1 MASVP
6 EPAVE
11 TQTPPDLA
19 ALLESVRLH
28 HPEDDLRTVERA
40 YQVAAQAHI
49 GQVRVSGDPYI
60 SHPVAV
66 AQIVADL
73 RMDIDS
79 VVASLLH
86 DVVEDTS
93 VSIESIALEFGA
105 EVAHLVEGVT
115 KLKMNNQ
122 AGESPSQRAAAE
134 TTRAAESLRKMLLA
148 MAQDIRVMVIKL
160 ADRLHNMRTVG
171 SLPPEKQT
179 RIANETLDIYAPLA
193 ARLGIWQVKWQLED
207 LAFKALHPKEFAE
220 ISELVAKSRTTRED
234 ELHRATEQLQEQL
247 VERGLGH
254 AVITSRPKHLFSI
267 FNKIVKQ
274 GFQFEEIYDLQA
286 MRVLVNEP
294 YECYL
299 VLGLVHDLWLPMPG
313 LFTDFIAMPKPNGYQ
328 SLHTKVIGPGG
339 EPLEIQIRTHEMHEI
354 AEFGVAAHWTYKE
367 GNTKDDVAAL
377 SDLRKQLFDWS
388 SDSRTSSD
396 FLRTVTTDL
405 FSEQVFV
412 FTPKGDVLD
421 LPRDS
426 TPVDFAFRVHSDIG
440 LRLVGAK
447 VNGTMVPLHHRLQ
460 NGDVVELIT
469 RSNAQPSLDWLEFI
483 KSQHTRSKLRA
494 YFRRRN
500 RSESVARGR
509 EAVDRG
515 LKAAGIDPRLWLG
528 DDRLND
534 LAKEFKDCE
543 KGEDVLARVGEGL
556 VSVQSFVEKVRK
568 VFKDQQPELGIKTRA
583 AAREATLIEGGID
596 NVMYRRAKCC
606 LPVPGEDVVGYVAR
620 ARGIVIHRRVC
631 PNAMRLMETEAE
643 RTIPLDWPEDG
654 AAHSVLLKIV
664 AVNRQGLLMDIS
676 TILGETKTNV
686 SGLEVRTLPNHTAE
700 MDLTIDVTDTT
711 HLQSVMNK
719 IGNFSDVISILRVFD
734 QKTPQKS

>member
-11 TQTPPDLA
+11 TQTPPELA
-19 ALLESVRLH
+19 ALLETVRRH
-28 HPEDDLRTVERA
+28 HPDLDLGAIERA
-40 YQVAAQAHI
+40 YRLAAKAHAGQA
-49 GQVRVSGDPYI
+49 RVSGEPYI
-60 SHPVAV
+60 HHPVAV
-66 AQIVADL
+66 AQIVAEL

-79 VVASLLH
+79 VVAALLH
-86 DVVEDTS
+86 DTVEDTALT
-93 VSIESIALEFGA
+93 IDAIAYEFGA
-105 EVAHLVEGVT
+105 GVAHLVEGVT
-115 KLKMNNQ
+115 KLRTTHQ
-122 AGESPSQRAAAE
+122 AGDSPKQQAAAE
-134 TTRAAESLRKMLLA
+134 TVRAAESLRKMLLA

-160 ADRLHNMRTVG
+160 ADRLHNMRTLA
-171 SLPPEKQT
+171 SLPPERQT

-207 LAFKALHPKEFAE
+207 LAFKVLHPREFEE
-220 ISELVAKSRTTRED
+220 ISELVAKSRATREE
-234 ELHRATEQLQEQL
+234 ELKRATDQLREQL

-267 FNKIVKQ
+267 FNKIVKH
-274 GFQFEEIYDLQA
+274 GFKFEEIYDLQA

-299 VLGLVHDLWLPMPG
+299 VLGVVHDLWLPMPG
-313 LFTDFIAMPKPNGYQ
+313 LFTDFIAMPKPNGYR

-339 EPLEIQIRTHEMHEI
+339 EPMEIQIRTHEMHEV

-367 GNTKDDVAAL
+367 GAAKNDLAGL
-377 SDLRKQLFDWS
+377 SDLRRQLFDWS

-426 TPVDFAFRVHSDIG
+426 TPVDFAFRIHSDIG

-447 VNGTMVPLHHRLQ
+447 VNGVMAPLNHRLQ
-460 NGDVVELIT
+460 NGDVVELVT

-494 YFRRRN
+494 YFRKRN
-500 RSESVARGR
+500 RAESTARGR
-509 EAVDRG
+509 EALDRA
-515 LKAAGIDPRLWLG
+515 LKAAGIDPRNWLG
-528 DDRLND
+528 DDRLD
-534 LAKEFKDCE
+534 ELAKEYKDCE

-556 VSVQSFVEKVRK
+556 ISVQGFVEKVRK
-568 VFKDQQPELGIKTRA
+568 ILKEQQPGPGFRPRA
-583 AAREATLIEGGID
+583 SSKEATVIEGGID
-596 NVMYRRAKCC
+596 NVVYRRAKCC

-620 ARGIVIHRRVC
+620 GRGIVIHRRVC
-631 PNAMRLMETEAE
+631 PNAMRLMETEPG
-643 RTIPLDWPEDG
+643 RTVPLDWPEDG
-654 AAHSVLLKIV
+654 EAHSVELKIV
-664 AVNRQGLLMDIS
+664 TVNRQGLLMDIS
-676 TILGETKTNV
+676 TVLGETKTNV

-700 MDLTIDVTDTT
+700 MDITIDVTGST
-711 HLQSVMNK
+711 HLQTVMNK

-734 QKTPQKS
+734 QKPPSKG

>member
-1 MASVP
+1 
-6 EPAVE
+6 
-11 TQTPPDLA
+11 
-19 ALLESVRLH
+19 
-28 HPEDDLRTVERA
+28 
-40 YQVAAQAHI
+40 
-49 GQVRVSGDPYI
+49 
-60 SHPVAV
+60 
-66 AQIVADL
+66 
-73 RMDIDS
+73 
-79 VVASLLH
+79 
-86 DVVEDTS
+86 
-93 VSIESIALEFGA
+93 
-105 EVAHLVEGVT
+105 
-115 KLKMNNQ
+115 
-122 AGESPSQRAAAE
+122 
-134 TTRAAESLRKMLLA
+134 
-148 MAQDIRVMVIKL
+148 
-160 ADRLHNMRTVG
+160 
-171 SLPPEKQT
+171 
-179 RIANETLDIYAPLA
+179 
-193 ARLGIWQVKWQLED
+193 
-207 LAFKALHPKEFAE
+207 
-220 ISELVAKSRTTRED
+220 
-234 ELHRATEQLQEQL
+234 
-247 VERGLGH
+247 
-254 AVITSRPKHLFSI
+254 
-267 FNKIVKQ
+267 
-274 GFQFEEIYDLQA
+274 
-286 MRVLVNEP
+286 
-294 YECYL
+294 
-299 VLGLVHDLWLPMPG
+299 MPG

-367 GNTKDDVAAL
+367 GSAKNDVAAL

-534 LAKEFKDCE
+534 LAKEFKDCD

-568 VFKDQQPELGIKTRA
+568 VVKDQQPELGIKTRGT
-583 AAREATLIEGGID
+583 AREATLIEGGID

-606 LPVPGEDVVGYVAR
+606 LPVPGEDVIGYVAR
-620 ARGIVIHRRVC
+620 GRGIVIHRRVC
-631 PNAMRLMETEAE
+631 PNAMRLMESEAE
-643 RTIPLDWPEDG
+643 RTISLEWPEDG

-676 TILGETKTNV
+676 TVLGETKTNV
-686 SGLEVRTLPNHTAE
+686 SGLEIRTLPNHTAE
-700 MDLTIDVTDTT
+700 MDLTIDVTGTA
-711 HLQSVMNK
+711 HLQAVMGK

-734 QKTPQKS
+734 QKSPQKS